1 MWVLVMM
8 AFVGGT
14 GTGVTIESLPGF
26 KTEIDCRLAA
36 SVLVNKFNTTFSKAG
51 TAIGECIRQ

>member
-14 GTGVTIESLPGF
+14 GTGVAIEHVPGF
-26 KTEIDCRLAA
+26 KSEQTCRLGAEK
-36 SVLVNKFNTTFSKAG
+36 LVAKFNSTFRAG
-51 TAIGECIRQ
+51 TATAECVPQ